1 MSSKKKRIAKGLGAS
16 ALAVATLASGL
27 SFGATSA
34 SASPTE
40 IAESKAI
47 LDPSDLDPSTW
58 GRFHGTASGAGLWKH
73 VSASLTGG
81 GALFLGHQTEAS
93 ARQAVSEWALPEA
106 GKWQHFLTR
115 TAPGNAIQCIEAV
128 EANNPARLLLR
139 PARCSATA
147 INQMFSVADGKIVS
161 YIAPLSFLQQPE
173 AAIGTPHGII
183 PKTPSGETPLEGE
196 WGGMPIGQSAKLAGS
211 VEFAAGV
218 DARAVV
224 KGSTEASGRVEIRR
238 GETVIASGD
247 ANANGDYSIAI
258 PAPDKAGDDE
268 LTVALVENNADK
280 KTIKVIAAYGAG
292 VAITSPENNENV
304 SGQYEIRGNAQ
315 TGSNVTVRLNNGA
328 ERAVDVNGNG
338 QWSANVTL
346 PMGETTI
353 TATQKSK
360 GANTTTSA
368 VTVNPGQT
376 QVELSA
382 DGRFDAEDPTRPAV
396 AFGSAPTGS
405 TVVLRNAAGVE
416 IGRVVAAGDAYQIPI
431 DPARAVGG
439 VNTFS
444 VVIEGAESEPKS
456 FVLNYGQAGSTVTV
470 TTPEKNDTVGAGI
483 VEFAGSGQADAKVVV
498 RGSSREV
505 ASATVNAQGAWSA
518 SSVMALGEGKY
529 DLYFDQ
535 VTKGGLTKTVRHA
548 FTVGEVTAP
557 IVEHTVTAPGDGEVV
572 DTLRP
577 TFEGRG
583 HEGAE
588 ITVRGA
594 SRTIGSATV
603 TNGTWKIETPFDLSP
618 MDYNLYV
625 EQRVNN
631 TLTGTLRAKFTVSP
645 TAFRQLVLTA
655 PGANESVL
663 QLQPTFVGTATPEA
677 EIWIGTSRTT
687 VATGTVNADGTF
699 SIESDIPLAR
709 GGTYNLEVKQ
719 TTAAGKTSS
728 VQAPFTIDRNAQ

>member
-1 MSSKKKRIAKGLGAS
+1 M
-16 ALAVATLASGL
+16 
-27 SFGATSA
+27 
-34 SASPTE
+34 
-40 IAESKAI
+40 
-47 LDPSDLDPSTW
+47 
-58 GRFHGTASGAGLWKH
+58 
-73 VSASLTGG
+73 
-81 GALFLGHQTEAS
+81 
-93 ARQAVSEWALPEA
+93 
-106 GKWQHFLTR
+106 
-115 TAPGNAIQCIEAV
+115 
-128 EANNPARLLLR
+128 
-139 PARCSATA
+139 
-147 INQMFSVADGKIVS
+147 
-161 YIAPLSFLQQPE
+161 
-173 AAIGTPHGII
+173 
-183 PKTPSGETPLEGE
+183 
-196 WGGMPIGQSAKLAGS
+196 
-211 VEFAAGV
+211 
-218 DARAVV
+218 
-224 KGSTEASGRVEIRR
+224 EIRR
-238 GETVIASGD
+238 GSTVIASD
-247 ANANGDYSIAI
+247 TANLDGDYSIAI

-268 LTVALVENNADK
+268 LTVALVENNEDK
-280 KTIKVIAAYGAG
+280 KTIEVVAAYGAG
-292 VAITSPENNENV
+292 VAITAPGNNDNV

-315 TGSNVTVRLNNGA
+315 NGSNVTVRLNNGT
-328 ERAVDVNGNG
+328 ERAVEVNGNG

-382 DGRFDAEDPTRPAV
+382 DGRFDAVDPTRPAV

-456 FVLNYGQAGSTVTV
+456 FMLNYGQAGSTVTV

-548 FTVGEVTAP
+548 FIVGEVTAP

-625 EQRVNN
+625 EQRMNN